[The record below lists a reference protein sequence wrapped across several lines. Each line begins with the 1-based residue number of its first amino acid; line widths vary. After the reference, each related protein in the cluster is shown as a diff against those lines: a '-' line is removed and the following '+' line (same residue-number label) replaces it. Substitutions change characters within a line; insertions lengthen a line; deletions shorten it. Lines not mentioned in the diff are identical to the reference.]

1 MPGLRTNSRKM
12 HPEAWEQ
19 LTRFRRL
26 RRLTGRALKA
36 KGRGDVK
43 TMARMAQ
50 LLRRFHGED
59 IFRDDGLQPAAPKP
73 TLFQKGVSGIKKFF
87 SKGPRAGGDR

>member
-1 MPGLRTNSRKM
+1 MGLRKESRAA
-12 HPEAWEQ
+12 HPEAWAE

-26 RRLTGRALKA
+26 RRLTGRALRA
-36 KGRGDVK
+36 KGRGDVT

-59 IFRDDGLQPAAPKP
+59 IFRDAAMNTPAAKP
-73 TLFQKGVSGIKKFF
+73 TLFQKGVSGLKKFF
-87 SKGPRAGGDR
+87 KKGGDR

>member
-26 RRLTGRALKA
+26 RRITGRALRA
-36 KGRGDVK
+36 KGRGDVA
-43 TMARMAQ
+43 TMGRMAQ

-59 IFRDDGLQPAAPKP
+59 IFRDTGLTAPAPKP
-73 TLFQKGVSGIKKFF
+73 TLFQKGVSGIKKLFT
-87 SKGPRAGGDR
+87 RGGDR